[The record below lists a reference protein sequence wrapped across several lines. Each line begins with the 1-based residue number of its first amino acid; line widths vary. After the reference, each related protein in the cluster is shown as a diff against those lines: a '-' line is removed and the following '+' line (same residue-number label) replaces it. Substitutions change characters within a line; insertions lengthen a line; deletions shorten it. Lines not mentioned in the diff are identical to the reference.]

1 MLSKHQLH
9 SYKHSGHSMQNVIC
23 KLLHIHCFLCS
34 SFYYCITDHLI
45 NLLKQKNFFFITDI
59 PAKSPDLHFK
69 PEQITIQ
76 LLILFMNNK
85 VGVLLIKF
93 TPLCLLYISI
103 TSGHPIHIH
112 WNGCSTLSCGCSQ
125 QQDADGLKKMKT
137 INLWGYVQYAQD
149 LKIKIKDE
157 VMP

>member
-23 KLLHIHCFLCS
+23 KLRHIHCLLCS
-34 SFYYCITDHLI
+34 SFYYCIIDHLI
-45 NLLKQKNFFFITDI
+45 NLLKQKHFFLSLAYQQS
-59 PAKSPDLHFK
+59 PPDLHFK
-69 PEQITIQ
+69 LKQITIQ
-76 LLILFMNNK
+76 LLLMNNK

-112 WNGCSTLSCGCSQ
+112 WNGCSMLSCGCSQ

-149 LKIKIKDE
+149 FQKNK